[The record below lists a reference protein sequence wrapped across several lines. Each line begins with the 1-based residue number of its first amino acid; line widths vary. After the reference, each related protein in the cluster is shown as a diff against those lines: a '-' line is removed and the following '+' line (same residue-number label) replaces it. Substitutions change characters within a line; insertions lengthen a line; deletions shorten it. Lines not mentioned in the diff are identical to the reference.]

1 MRTDARI
8 FRVASPLGLG
18 RCCTGGGGCWLC
30 GGDTDMVPPLPRRS
44 PSGPRGNGS
53 ARGRAE
59 AQGTGRSPGRAP
71 AGAAAPACA
80 PSRSGGSRSRTAV
93 LGPSPRPR
101 LPRGRVGPGP
111 KPQGPTS
118 PARHLGPRHC
128 PWSLDADQP
137 LPGKAPWGGGSLRL
151 LPSHTWPAHVLP
163 VGSRGRKRGAGRQ
176 PGETSHRGAVPPPGH
191 HLKESHS
198 CGPQNTSQAHHVPR
212 PAAAMPRTQR
222 LSQTRTE
229 PSTAPRPPE
238 SCPIPVTMP
247 GPYSGWETEQ
257 DQKRGEEKDQK
268 QAWATL
274 RPVEPLPPNIT
285 ALRDSPSPGSPRT
298 PTWTS
303 RGHRHWPSLRDSP
316 GSEKALCPAVGG
328 GRRSVPPPLSATLP
342 AQYPAGSSP
351 RSLALL
357 SQDRGAGHP
366 GSLRCVLKIHPV
378 SVKAHLFRSGPPKSS
393 LPTRDPHTS
402 QLT

>member
-1 MRTDARI
+1 MRP
-8 FRVASPLGLG
+8 VPLGREPVTHSCARPLTPAEWVRALSPKAPLAQRGTSDPDTVPGAWTLTGPSLG
-18 RCCTGGGGCWLC
+18 RH
-30 GGDTDMVPPLPRRS
+30 
-44 PSGPRGNGS
+44 
-53 ARGRAE
+53 
-59 AQGTGRSPGRAP
+59 PG
-71 AGAAAPACA
+71 GAAAKGAQASYPPTRGGTCPSGGEQREEEGCWPATRRDV
-80 PSRSGGSRSRTAV
+80 PPRSGP
-93 LGPSPRPR
+93 PS
-101 LPRGRVGPGP
+101 
-111 KPQGPTS
+111 
-118 PARHLGPRHC
+118 
-128 PWSLDADQP
+128 
-137 LPGKAPWGGGSLRL
+137 
-151 LPSHTWPAHVLP
+151 SH
-163 VGSRGRKRGAGRQ
+163 
-176 PGETSHRGAVPPPGH
+176 PGH
-191 HLKESHS
+191 HLRESHS
-198 CGPQNTSQAHHVPR
+198 CGPQNTSRAHHVPR

-247 GPYSGWETEQ
+247 GPCSGWETEQ

>member
-30 GGDTDMVPPLPRRS
+30 GGDTDMVPPLPRWS

-59 AQGTGRSPGRAP
+59 AQGARRLERRPQRAP
-71 AGAAAPACA
+71 RPAREGAGHAQLCSAPH
-80 PSRSGGSRSRTAV
+80 PG
-93 LGPSPRPR
+93 PR

-128 PWSLDADQP
+128 PWSLDSDRP

-151 LPSHTWPAHVLP
+151 PTLPHVAGTCPSGGEQREEEGCWPAT
-163 VGSRGRKRGAGRQ
+163 RRD
-176 PGETSHRGAVPPPGH
+176 VPPRSGPPSSHPGH
-191 HLKESHS
+191 HLRESHS
-198 CGPQNTSQAHHVPR
+198 CGPQNTSRAHHVPR

-328 GRRSVPPPLSATLP
+328 GQRSVPPPLSATLP

-351 RSLALL
+351 RSLGLL
-357 SQDRGAGHP
+357 SQDRGAGRP
-366 GSLRCVLKIHPV
+366 GSPRCVLKIHPV